1 MDKVDS
7 KTASRPGPGPPNHGL
22 SRTAGKKRGVS
33 TPKPRSGIVTAV
45 KIATNKT
52 ESPYRQAAGATRRKP
67 RSDFDILLTPKV
79 YVRRS
84 SPSKPNDPALDTP
97 LFFPPSKEAFE
108 NPATAWW

>member
-1 MDKVDS
+1 MAKVES
-7 KTASRPGPGPPNHGL
+7 KKASSPGPLPTNHVL
-22 SRTAGKKRGVS
+22 SKIAGKKREVR

-52 ESPYRQAAGATRRKP
+52 ESPHRQAAGATRRKP

-84 SPSKPNDPALDTP
+84 SPSKSNDPALDTP
-97 LFFPPSKEAFE
+97 LFLAPSKEALQ
-108 NPATAWW
+108 NPATA